1 MLTKKLNI
9 IGLLLMI
16 ILSAGNCQ
24 GQMENESINDAVPE
38 AEPAD
43 INSSGP
49 DGIGLSYIWSL
60 TGIEEDGPVVMALR
74 QENGDLYGQAKF
86 EPDSGEAWNGLAI
99 GRAEG
104 DEIILVLSAQKGDVL
119 CSSRLMGIYD
129 PSSESISG
137 EIFQVCDANITR
149 RGEFQAIW
157 INPDISSYS
166 PAAIKPSSLAAASL
180 TQDTNASVTGESA
193 SAAASTSP
201 APEPAKS
208 RFHDVR
214 EDRDRILTGVG
225 DISQIPIG
233 MGGSGLP

>member
-9 IGLLLMI
+9 LGLLLMI
-16 ILSAGNCQ
+16 ILSAGNCL
-24 GQMENESINDAVPE
+24 GQMEYESNNDAAPE

-43 INSSGP
+43 INSSAP
-49 DGIGLSYIWSL
+49 HGIDLSYIWSL
-60 TGIEEDGPVVMALR
+60 TGIEEDGQVIMALH

-99 GRAEG
+99 GRTEE
-104 DEIILVLSAQKGDVL
+104 DEIILVLSAQKGDDL
-119 CSSRLMGIYD
+119 CSSRLIGRYD

-137 EIFQVCDANITR
+137 EIFQVCDANISR
-149 RGEFQAIW
+149 RGEFQAVW

-166 PAAIKPSSLAAASL
+166 PAAIKPSRPNAPSPA
-180 TQDTNASVTGESA
+180 QDTNTSVTGESA
-193 SAAASTSP
+193 SAAAPTTP